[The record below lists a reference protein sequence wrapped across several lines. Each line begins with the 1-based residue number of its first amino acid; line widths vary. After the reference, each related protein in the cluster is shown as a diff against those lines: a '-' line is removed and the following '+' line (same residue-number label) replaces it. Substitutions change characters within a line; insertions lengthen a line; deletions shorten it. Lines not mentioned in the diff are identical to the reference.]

1 MKIFIFPDGR
11 SAGNLVPRPVDLCG
25 TLVITTVGIYS
36 IDLGKV
42 VTVLHGYC
50 STVALHP
57 PVLSTS
63 VH

>member
-1 MKIFIFPDGR
+1 M
-11 SAGNLVPRPVDLCG
+11 CG

-63 VH
+63 VHGVVE